1 MRRVNYG
8 AETLVTGN
16 DAATALINYASLV
29 VRMRTS
35 VAVQISALETNG
47 TIRTHTLLLGPA
59 TQLDIFD
66 IDGGESNETENS
78 RFPVP
83 RFPEIGGTAA
93 AVPNEDMWIE
103 AHTHDG
109 GE

>member
-8 AETLVTGN
+8 AESLVTGN
-16 DAATALINYASLV
+16 DAADALMDYASFV
-29 VRMRTS
+29 MRMHTS
-35 VAVQISALETNG
+35 VAIQILALETNG
-47 TIRTHTLLLGPA
+47 SIRTHTLLLGPA

-66 IDGGESNETENS
+66 IDGGESEERENE

-93 AVPNEDMWIE
+93 AVPSEDMWNE
-103 AHTHDG
+103 AHSFDDG
-109 GE
+109 Q